1 MLVKNDVGSHAIK
14 IIRANP
20 QKDVFLWVIYSAESF
35 LVKIIHSE
43 LKNDTKSCPK
53 ITYEKGGRV
62 SMVCEFLFLMSDEI
76 RRIIY

>member
-35 LVKIIHSE
+35 LVRIIHSE
-43 LKNDTKSCPK
+43 LKN
-53 ITYEKGGRV
+53 G
-62 SMVCEFLFLMSDEI
+62 F
-76 RRIIY
+76 

>member
-43 LKNDTKSCPK
+43 LKNDTESCSK